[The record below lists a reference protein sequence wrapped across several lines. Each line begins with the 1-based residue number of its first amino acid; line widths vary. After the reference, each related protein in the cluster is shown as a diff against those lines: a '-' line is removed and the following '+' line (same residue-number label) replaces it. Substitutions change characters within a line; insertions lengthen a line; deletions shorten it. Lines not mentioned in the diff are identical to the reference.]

1 MSTPSLPGPHPGPP
15 TPTDHPITA
24 KTLSLITLLGFSSGL
39 PLALSGFTLRLWLT
53 RAHLPLAEIGL
64 TANLGIAYS
73 LKFLWAPALDHFRAP
88 PPFRALGRRRSWL
101 LITQLSL
108 AAAILGLALSHP
120 AHNLPL
126 TLSLGALVAFCSA
139 SQDIMIDTWRIE
151 FFALPAMGTAIAG
164 YVWGYRAAML
174 ISGAGVIALSTLI
187 GWHAALLLMVP
198 LQLAGIIA
206 TLLATEP
213 PPPAATAP
221 RSIAA
226 QFRAAVID
234 PLAQFL
240 TRPGAPLILAFIIL
254 FYLGDALAGVMLAPY
269 YTHLGFNRA
278 AIAIATGIPALAATL
293 AGTALGGAAVAR
305 LGTGRALLAAGI
317 FQTAALAMYPLL
329 GLYPHFPHMLLITTI
344 TESFAEG
351 IAGAAFLSYLSSLCD
366 RHYTATQYALLSS
379 AAALSLRT
387 IGGASGLIAHRLG
400 WLPFYE
406 FSILAALPAMA
417 LMILLLRFYP
427 PPGRAAAPS
436 AQL

>member
-1 MSTPSLPGPHPGPP
+1 MSTDQPPS
-15 TPTDHPITA
+15 TQSSITQPSITQPSITTQQITTQWISG
-24 KTLSLITLLGFSSGL
+24 KTLTLITLLGFSSGL

-108 AAAILGLALSHP
+108 AGAILGLAFTHP
-120 AHNLPL
+120 AHHLAATL
-126 TLSLGALVAFCSA
+126 TLGALVAFCSA

-151 FFALPAMGTAIAG
+151 FFPLPAMGTAIAG

-174 ISGAGVIALSTLI
+174 ISGAGVIALSATI

-198 LQLAGIIA
+198 LQLIGAIA
-206 TLLATEP
+206 TLLASEP
-213 PPPAATAP
+213 PPPATNTP

-278 AIAIATGIPALAATL
+278 AIAIATGITPSPPSSPAPPSAASQSP
-293 AGTALGGAAVAR
+293 ASAPAA
-305 LGTGRALLAAGI
+305 
-317 FQTAALAMYPLL
+317 PCS
-329 GLYPHFPHMLLITTI
+329 PP
-344 TESFAEG
+344 
-351 IAGAAFLSYLSSLCD
+351 AAFKPPPSHCI
-366 RHYTATQYALLSS
+366 RSS
-379 AAALSLRT
+379 ASTRT
-387 IGGASGLIAHRLG
+387 SPI
-400 WLPFYE
+400 FC
-406 FSILAALPAMA
+406 
-417 LMILLLRFYP
+417 
-427 PPGRAAAPS
+427 
-436 AQL
+436 

>member
-1 MSTPSLPGPHPGPP
+1 MSTTPHAEPSPTPHPTHPLGSLPI
-15 TPTDHPITA
+15 TDHPITA
-24 KTLSLITLLGFSSGL
+24 KTLTLITLLGFSSGL

-108 AAAILGLALSHP
+108 AASILGLALSHP
-120 AHNLPL
+120 AHHLAI

-198 LQLAGIIA
+198 LQLAG
-206 TLLATEP
+206 T
-213 PPPAATAP
+213 
-221 RSIAA
+221 IAA

-234 PLAQFL
+234 PLAEFL

-278 AIAIATGIPALAATL
+278 AIALATGIPALLATL

-417 LMILLLRFYP
+417 LMILLLRYFP
-427 PPGRAAAPS
+427 PPDTQQARTTQ
-436 AQL
+436 QL